1 MKLYPMAKVKYS
13 IILPVKNGGDYI
25 KECVNSILS
34 QTFDDFE
41 LIVLI
46 HDTTDDTVNWLKSLN
61 KKKITIHYEDGVNGI
76 IGNWQRAL
84 SVPKGEF
91 MTIIGY
97 DDLLDKDYLQTID
110 SFVKAYPDASLYQTH
125 FNYINSTGGHIK
137 KCKPM
142 PLKENAVDFLKS
154 FLANSVDIM
163 ATGFMMRSKDYDAL
177 GGIPAYPN
185 LLFAD
190 MELWLRLTQIGY
202 KVTAP
207 NTTFSFRIHQ
217 SVTTTSS
224 DEKLQ
229 QAFERVI
236 LFLELLKI
244 EDEQMAKVIEDNAI
258 PFIHYYCKSLSHRLI
273 RTNKKSRPGVSV
285 ATVIKKCKQYA
296 DILVPGNNYNPVTD
310 YKVKFAKYIDSN
322 LLLSKMFLMLRK
334 IYKKPIY
341 K

>member
-1 MKLYPMAKVKYS
+1 MAKVKYS

-41 LIVLI
+41 LIILI
-46 HDTTDDTVNWLKSLN
+46 HDTTDDTLNWLKSLN
-61 KKKITIHYEDGVNGI
+61 EKRIIIHYQDGVNGI

-84 SVPKGEF
+84 SIPKGEF

-97 DDLLDKDYLQTID
+97 DDLLDKDYLQTIED
-110 SFVKAYPDASLYQTH
+110 LVKKYPDASLYQTH
-125 FNYINSTGGHIK
+125 FNYINSTGGYIK

-142 PLKENAVDFLKS
+142 PLKENAVDFLKN
-154 FLANSVDIM
+154 FLVNSIDIM
-163 ATGFMMRSKDYDAL
+163 ATGFMMRSKDYDTL
-177 GGIPAYPN
+177 GGIPPYPN

-190 MELWLRLTQIGY
+190 MELWLRLTQISY
-202 KVTAP
+202 KVTAEKE
-207 NTTFSFRIHQ
+207 TFSFRIHQ

-236 LFLELLKI
+236 LFLESLKI
-244 EDEQMAKVIEDNAI
+244 ENEQMAKVIADNAI
-258 PFIHYYCKSLSHRLI
+258 SFIHYYCKSLSHRLI
-273 RTNKKSRPGVSV
+273 RTDKKSRPRVSV
-285 ATVIKKCKQYA
+285 ATVIKKSKQYA
-296 DILVPGNNYNPVTD
+296 DVLVPGNDYNPVAD
-310 YKVKFAKYIDSN
+310 YKVKLAKYIDSN
-322 LLLSKMFLMLRK
+322 LILRKMFLMLRK
-334 IYKKPIY
+334 IYNKPIY